1 MENWKKFILVLTIFL
16 FVIFLD
22 LFLYFKTDKLIFET
36 QNLLSTVKESL
47 DSEDFEDGKKNIKK
61 LQNNWEKNNKIL
73 SFFIEHDELE
83 KVSTK
88 VEVIKENATNG
99 EYENALEDIVEAKYI
114 LEHIKDKYN
123 FSLKNIF

>member
-36 QNLLSTVKESL
+36 QNLLSTLKENLS
-47 DSEDFEDGKKNIKK
+47 SEDFEESKKDIKK

-73 SFFIEHDELE
+73 SLFIEHDELE

>member
-1 MENWKKFILVLTIFL
+1 MENWKKSILVLTIFL

-36 QNLLSTVKESL
+36 QNLLSTLKENLS
-47 DSEDFEDGKKNIKK
+47 SEDFEDGKKNIKK

-73 SFFIEHDELE
+73 SLFIEHDELE